1 MIKTDFDTQLK
12 KISDRVTP
20 NKPKHWL
27 VETELRKLEKFD
39 AACFMGKDRLEENYL
54 VFKPMNKYFKKI
66 GNTKSISSWESK
78 GLSDEA
84 IQTSYKKLL
93 PCSKISIC

>member
-1 MIKTDFDTQLK
+1 MTKTDFDTQLK

-66 GNTKSISSWESK
+66 GNTK

-93 PCSKISIC
+93 SCSKISIC